1 VPGLPVPATTIQS
14 ASSSTLSRDAR
25 KLYFTADRGVALVD
39 TSDFSLRGLF
49 LGDRPVT
56 SVSLSE
62 DGRRLY
68 ALSADG
74 TVWMLDATTGKQ
86 LGQISTQGAVA
97 LLRVAAR

>member
-1 VPGLPVPATTIQS
+1 MPGTTIEK
-14 ASSSTLSRDAR
+14 ASSATVSQDAR

-49 LGDRPVT
+49 LGDRVIT
-56 SVSLSE
+56 SVSLSP

-68 ALSADG
+68 ALSTGG
-74 TVWMLDATTGKQ
+74 TVWMIDATTGRQ
-86 LGQISTQGAVA
+86 LGQIPTQGAVA

>member
-1 VPGLPVPATTIQS
+1 M
-14 ASSSTLSRDAR
+14 R

-49 LGDRPVT
+49 LGDRVIT
-56 SVSLSE
+56 SVSLSQ

-74 TVWMLDATTGKQ
+74 MVWMLDATTGRQ
-86 LGQISTQGAVA
+86 LGQIATQGALA
-97 LLRVAAR
+97 LLRVGAR